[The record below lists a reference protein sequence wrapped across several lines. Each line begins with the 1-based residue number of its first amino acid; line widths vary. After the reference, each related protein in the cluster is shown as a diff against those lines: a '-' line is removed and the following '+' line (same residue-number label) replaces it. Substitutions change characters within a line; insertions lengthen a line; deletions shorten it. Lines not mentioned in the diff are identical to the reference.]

1 MKILK
6 LKDAGKEAQGLQ
18 ELLQKKGY
26 NAPQNG
32 IFDEGTKASVIA
44 FQQADGQDAD
54 GIVGYKSWETLL
66 SAGHTP
72 EEHLSENDFALV
84 ARLLDAE
91 TAVLKAAP

>member
-1 MKILK
+1 MGKVKNKIVFISPFAIFLRCELLSINQRKNEFMKILK

-44 FQQADGQDAD
+44 FQQADG
-54 GIVGYKSWETLL
+54 
-66 SAGHTP
+66 
-72 EEHLSENDFALV
+72 
-84 ARLLDAE
+84 
-91 TAVLKAAP
+91 

>member
-1 MKILK
+1 MYLYLRLPYFYDVSYYQLTKEKNEFMKILK

-44 FQQADGQDAD
+44 FQQADG
-54 GIVGYKSWETLL
+54 
-66 SAGHTP
+66 
-72 EEHLSENDFALV
+72 
-84 ARLLDAE
+84 
-91 TAVLKAAP
+91 